1 MSKSGKLAAI
11 EAVAAHF
18 SAPWRKGGGESPD
31 AGRVDLPA
39 G

>member
-11 EAVAAHF
+11 EAVAGYF
-18 SAPWRKGGGESPD
+18 SAPWEKGGGESPG